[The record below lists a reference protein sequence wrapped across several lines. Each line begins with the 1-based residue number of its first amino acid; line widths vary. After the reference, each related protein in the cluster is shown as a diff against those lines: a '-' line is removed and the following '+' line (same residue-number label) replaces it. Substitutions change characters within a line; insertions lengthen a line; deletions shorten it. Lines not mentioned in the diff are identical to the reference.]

1 MSDSTNSAK
10 SASTASFVTALV
22 FNSALFGIQLGLF
35 TVLRPYFK
43 SVYEPLT
50 YVKQARPLVPRSKAP
65 SSPSPQSH
73 SSHSL
78 SQFLLWPYQL
88 IFKSDYRAIIKLNG
102 LDAYFFVRFLRV
114 FTIALIPIWVLSWA
128 ILLPITSVNT
138 SVPGLSGL
146 DEFTFGNV
154 ETGKKAR
161 YTAHIILIYGFT
173 CPSLSSLLPRWS
185 SSPLV
190 WIFYIV
196 RKEMQHFLVTR
207 QQHLI
212 ERTHARSVQAN
223 TILITGIP
231 KRYLSHDALYKLFHA
246 FPGGVKQIWV
256 NRFVLS

>member
-1 MSDSTNSAK
+1 MSDTNSAK

-22 FNSALFGIQLGLF
+22 FNSALFGIQIGLF

-50 YVKQARPLVPRSKAP
+50 YVKHARALVPRSKAP
-65 SSPSPQSH
+65 S

-114 FTIALIPIWVLSWA
+114 FTITLIPIWVLSWA

-138 SVPGLSGL
+138 SVPNMSGL
-146 DEFTFGNV
+146 DKFTFGNV
-154 ETGKKAR
+154 ETSQKAR

-173 CPSLSSLLPRWS
+173 CASLSSLFPRRS
-185 SSPLV
+185 SSSSLV

-231 KRYLSHDALYKLFHA
+231 KLYLSHEALCKLFNA

-256 NRFVLS
+256 NRFVRS

>member
-1 MSDSTNSAK
+1 MSDTNSAK

-22 FNSALFGIQLGLF
+22 FNSALFGIQIGLF

-50 YVKQARPLVPRSKAP
+50 YVKHARALVPRSKAP
-65 SSPSPQSH
+65 S

-114 FTIALIPIWVLSWA
+114 FTITLIPIWVLSWA

-138 SVPGLSGL
+138 SVPNMSGL
-146 DEFTFGNV
+146 DKFTFGNV
-154 ETGKKAR
+154 ETGQKAR

-173 CPSLSSLLPRWS
+173 CASLSSLLPRCTFKLIFS
-185 SSPLV
+185 SLDLLHRSKRNATLP
-190 WIFYIV
+190 
-196 RKEMQHFLVTR
+196 RHSSTTP
-207 QQHLI
+207 H
-212 ERTHARSVQAN
+212 RTDARPVSTGKHYPHHRNPQA
-223 TILITGIP
+223 
-231 KRYLSHDALYKLFHA
+231 LSLT
-246 FPGGVKQIWV
+246 
-256 NRFVLS
+256 